1 MPLQAVLQQLALT
14 NLGYYF
20 EGGNELDKREYRI
33 ENIGQIVPQ
42 PFFFTNL
49 EYISVKFFE
58 RTFTDSFSGFL
69 CCMSTNFN
77 I

>member
-1 MPLQAVLQQLALT
+1 MPLQAVLLQLALT

-33 ENIGQIVPQ
+33 ESIGQIVPQ
-42 PFFFTNL
+42 P
-49 EYISVKFFE
+49 
-58 RTFTDSFSGFL
+58 SFL
-69 CCMSTNFN
+69 Q